1 MTSLITP
8 GTTDLDVAAPTRT
21 RRRGGDLAVLL
32 HQIRYE
38 QLGFWRNP
46 QAVIFTFI
54 FPAAFMAVIGAVFG
68 GDETSDFFYGHTG
81 LEYYVP
87 TIAALSVLGACYAQL
102 AITLSMRR
110 QMGVLKRVHATP
122 LPAWIYF
129 VGLLAHCIF
138 VSLVDV
144 LLVAGVAGLYD
155 VSPPAD
161 WPTLLIT
168 LLLGAASFCA
178 LGAAVASLVSNSEA
192 APAVVQFVQFPLL
205 FISGSYFPIHSAL
218 LTTIAGA
225 LPVKPFNDAVLGA
238 FTRPDAGLHW
248 QHQGVLLAWGVGG
261 ALVAIWRFRWD
272 PRPE

>member
-1 MTSLITP
+1 MTSVITP
-8 GTTDLDVAAPTRT
+8 GATDLDVAAPTRT
-21 RRRGGDLAVLL
+21 RRRGDLAVLL

-68 GDETSDFFYGHTG
+68 GDQTSDFFYGHTG

-144 LLVAGVAGLYD
+144 LLVAGVAALYD

-161 WPTLLIT
+161 WPTLLVT

-205 FISGSYFPIHSAL
+205 FISGSYFPIHSDL

-238 FTRPDAGLHW
+238 FTNPHAGLHW

-261 ALVAIWRFRWD
+261 ALIAIWRFRWD